1 MISQA
6 KQHKNLSCDLRRP
19 GGHGGFRSGRP
30 MALRLRLSPGLPLS
44 DVTLCDH
51 YYNTQEGFRTLQRTV
66 SLLLIVARRLGNAGN
81 TPM

>member
-1 MISQA
+1 
-6 KQHKNLSCDLRRP
+6 
-19 GGHGGFRSGRP
+19 

-44 DVTLCDH
+44 DVTLCDK